1 MQQLFRQA
9 GTFVP
14 ASNPTP
20 DGSTASPKPS
30 SSRSS
35 SPSRRRSARRLRTP
49 TRLSDLQARIAAAQ
63 AREAEL
69 SSEIGS
75 IEGRI
80 RTLEQQVGGVS
91 AQLET
96 LERDLALQQ
105 EKLDRITSLF
115 ELQTEQLDFLKREY
129 AVSLGALNRRL
140 IDLYESDD
148 PTTLDVLL
156 STESLSDFLDQ
167 IDYVRDLGSQDVRI
181 TTQVNTAKVRM
192 HAAREK
198 TKVTSNKV
206 ATVTRTI
213 AVRTAQVRS
222 EKERLLISEKGLA
235 KAKGHKKEQLV
246 SIQQSK
252 QEYLNEVAGLQA
264 SYSAVS
270 AQIQASGSSSYD
282 SSPSSSGLIW
292 PVNGPV
298 VSPFGMRWGRL
309 HAGIDIGV
317 GYGTPIHAAASG
329 DRHLRGLDG
338 RLRQLRDHRPRRR
351 ALDGLRAPVEH
362 RRRRRQRL
370 AGPGDRLRGLHG
382 PLLRPAS
389 PLRGA
394 HQRLAGRSARLPLVE
409 LNVGEEALSP
419 ARSVT
424 EGRAEARL
432 DERNPRRLQAG
443 VGSRAAPGPVERVAD
458 EIGLDGIAGEIA
470 AGIDEV
476 CVALDLTRKRVGTEE
491 M

>member
-1 MQQLFRQA
+1 M
-9 GTFVP
+9 
-14 ASNPTP
+14 
-20 DGSTASPKPS
+20 
-30 SSRSS
+30 
-35 SPSRRRSARRLRTP
+35 ARRLALGLLLSLIVALPAALSTP
-49 TRLSDLQARIAAAQ
+49 ARADRLSSLQTKIAAAQ

-91 AQLET
+91 VQLET

-115 ELQTEQLDFLKREY
+115 ELQTEQLEFLKHEY

-198 TKVTSNKV
+198 TKVTRHKV

-213 AVRTAQVRS
+213 AVRTEQVRS

-235 KAKGHKKEQLV
+235 KAKGHKKEQLA
-246 SIQQSK
+246 SIKQSK
-252 QEYLNEVAGLQA
+252 AEYLNEVAGLQA
-264 SYSAVS
+264 SYGAVT

-282 SSPSSSGLIW
+282 STPSASGLIW

-309 HAGIDIGV
+309 HAGIDIGA

-329 DRHLRGLDG
+329 TVIFAGWMGGYGNFVIIDHGGGLSTG
-338 RLRQLRDHRPRRR
+338 Y
-351 ALDGLRAPVEH
+351 
-362 RRRRRQRL
+362 
-370 AGPGDRLRGLHG
+370 
-382 PLLRPAS
+382 
-389 PLRGA
+389 A
-394 HQRLAGRSARLPLVE
+394 HQSSIAVGGGSVSQGQVIGYVGCTGHCFGPHLHFEVRINGSPVDPLGY
-409 LNVGEEALSP
+409 L
-419 ARSVT
+419 
-424 EGRAEARL
+424 
-432 DERNPRRLQAG
+432 
-443 VGSRAAPGPVERVAD
+443 
-458 EIGLDGIAGEIA
+458 
-470 AGIDEV
+470 
-476 CVALDLTRKRVGTEE
+476 
-491 M
+491 

>member
-1 MQQLFRQA
+1 M
-9 GTFVP
+9 
-14 ASNPTP
+14 
-20 DGSTASPKPS
+20 
-30 SSRSS
+30 
-35 SPSRRRSARRLRTP
+35 ARRLALGLLLSFIVALPAVLSTP
-49 TRLSDLQARIAAAQ
+49 SAHADRLSSLQAKIAAAQ
-63 AREAEL
+63 ARESEL

-115 ELQTEQLDFLKREY
+115 ELQTEQLEFLKHEY
-129 AVSLGALNRRL
+129 AVSLGALNTRL

-156 STESLSDFLDQ
+156 STDSLSDFLDQ

-192 HAAREK
+192 HSAREK
-198 TKVTSNKV
+198 TKVTRNKV

-222 EKERLLISEKGLA
+222 EKEQLLISEKGLA
-235 KAKGHKKEQLV
+235 KAKGHKKEQLA

-252 QEYLNEVAGLQA
+252 EEYLHEVAGLQD

-282 SSPSSSGLIW
+282 STPSASGLIW

-329 DRHLRGLDG
+329 TVIFAGWMGGYGNFVIVDHGGGLSTG
-338 RLRQLRDHRPRRR
+338 Y
-351 ALDGLRAPVEH
+351 
-362 RRRRRQRL
+362 
-370 AGPGDRLRGLHG
+370 
-382 PLLRPAS
+382 
-389 PLRGA
+389 A
-394 HQRLAGRSARLPLVE
+394 HQSSIAVGGGSVSQGLVIGYVRCTGHCFGPHLHFEVRINGSPVDPLGY
-409 LNVGEEALSP
+409 L
-419 ARSVT
+419 
-424 EGRAEARL
+424 
-432 DERNPRRLQAG
+432 
-443 VGSRAAPGPVERVAD
+443 
-458 EIGLDGIAGEIA
+458 
-470 AGIDEV
+470 
-476 CVALDLTRKRVGTEE
+476 
-491 M
+491 